1 MINLRLRAM
10 LRLVLLVTALPITLA
25 TVLAKDVKAQDQTV
39 VVLFSGFGEYQT
51 TGLNTVDQELQTE
64 FGGNP
69 NEPFS
74 SQVFADFDLQDAL
87 SYVNSFND
95 IQNLVV
101 IGDGFGASSAY
112 DLVNTVSEPVNLLIV
127 TNAIARP
134 SLNQPVST
142 NQFEEILEAAG
153 FTTSDV
159 QQAVEASF
167 LQGQTTISFENA
179 ELAVLESAQADQLQ
193 DLNTVAAVNEIDAL
207 LPVENLTTLPTN
219 ANQGINYFY
228 TNGPSSEVQGITSI
242 NGFTN
247 INVNQEEALDDNNQ
261 ISSIPFVQNGIVSSV
276 GDVINVPEPSP
287 TLANLF
293 IGAVLSAFLIMKH
306 KQKK

>member
-1 MINLRLRAM
+1 M